1 MSISK
6 EVVTMHD
13 IGHRST
19 FIWPTGD
26 MFRTVLPPRHYP
38 YDVFLKSGSAP
49 TNKIQTMQRQS
60 YGSRDQEFLK
70 LKIYAIHKATYALV
84 G

>member
-1 MSISK
+1 
-6 EVVTMHD
+6 
-13 IGHRST
+13 
-19 FIWPTGD
+19 
-26 MFRTVLPPRHYP
+26 
-38 YDVFLKSGSAP
+38 
-49 TNKIQTMQRQS
+49 MQRQS

>member
-1 MSISK
+1 
-6 EVVTMHD
+6 
-13 IGHRST
+13 
-19 FIWPTGD
+19 

-38 YDVFLKSGSAP
+38 YDVFLKSGRAP

-84 G
+84 GWTPFHFINTMMLQADEP